1 MKGDDCN
8 INEAGPKSDK
18 NFKMS
23 DDSCIR
29 QSGRQSFWPGDKGT
43 EGGDYC
49 FVYYKDGD
57 CVCTEGA
64 RRIHTNWKKEV
75 ECETKMVEGHTSFHF
90 EKAKDVRLLPIPYL
104 FHLNYNTL
112 DADLQG
118 HCPVRG
124 CYGSGGSDDEVA
136 RE

>member
-1 MKGDDCN
+1 MGDMPLSMTVRPSYHVHRQDLMLGDDCN
-8 INEAGPKSDK
+8 INEAGPNSDK

-57 CVCTEGA
+57 CVCIEGA
-64 RRIHTNWKKEV
+64 RRIHTN
-75 ECETKMVEGHTSFHF
+75 
-90 EKAKDVRLLPIPYL
+90 
-104 FHLNYNTL
+104 
-112 DADLQG
+112 
-118 HCPVRG
+118 
-124 CYGSGGSDDEVA
+124 
-136 RE
+136 